1 MYEMKVQ
8 EEMEQF
14 VCLQLLGSDSGN
26 RIFDVL
32 IDGKRIDT
40 IDLSKPCKEGK
51 GLYRRYIHI
60 PAEYIKARK
69 NVTVKFQ
76 AKNGCIAGGIFDVR
90 IVSAVSVQGI

>member
-1 MYEMKVQ
+1 MLFRS
-8 EEMEQF
+8 MEQS
-14 VCLQLLGSDSGN
+14 VCLQLLRSDSGN

-32 IDGKRIDT
+32 IDGKWIDT

-51 GLYRRYIHI
+51 GLYRCYIHI

-90 IVSAVSVQGI
+90 IVSAISVQDM